1 MANFNEEA
9 AGTYDWDNNGIYV
22 IEKSDPVEGG
32 TEGISNRQ
40 GRELT
45 LRTRNL
51 HERIERLGDAIDT
64 KTEATLRN
72 AKEYTDARE
81 VAIQTA
87 VDDKDATMLR
97 TAKDYADTI
106 VSALIDGSPELMN
119 TLNELAIALGNDPN
133 FATTVTNLI
142 AQKLDAANYTAT
154 DVLNKLLTVAGRGSG
169 LVADMTANQKN
180 GQSLKFWQGTEAE
193 YNAIETK
200 DAYTLYIVQ

>member
-1 MANFNEEA
+1 
-9 AGTYDWDNNGIYV
+9 
-22 IEKSDPVEGG
+22 
-32 TEGISNRQ
+32 
-40 GRELT
+40 
-45 LRTRNL
+45 
-51 HERIERLGDAIDT
+51 
-64 KTEATLRN
+64 
-72 AKEYTDARE
+72 
-81 VAIQTA
+81 
-87 VDDKDATMLR
+87 MLR

-106 VSALIDGSPELMN
+106 VAALIDGSPELMN

-193 YNAIETK
+193 YNAIERK